1 MKRTRT
7 ALTTF
12 ARELRANS
20 SDAEMRLWWRLRD
33 RRLAGAKFRRQVPI
47 GHYIADFVCAKAML
61 VIELDGG
68 QHSEQIERDQVRTLF
83 LESQGYRVL
92 RFWNDEV
99 LKEIEGVLTVI
110 SEALLKRPSP

>member
-1 MKRTRT
+1 
-7 ALTTF
+7 
-12 ARELRANS
+12 
-20 SDAEMRLWWRLRD
+20 
-33 RRLAGAKFRRQVPI
+33 
-47 GHYIADFVCAKAML
+47 ML

-68 QHSEQIERDQVRTLF
+68 QHSEQIERDRVRTLF

-99 LKEIEGVLTVI
+99 LKETEGVLIVI